1 MSQVR
6 QEGRK
11 PISTKPVFKIK
22 DEQDGMKRYKTCIV
36 TREFLMI
43 PGIDY
48 TESFSP
54 VTTKVGVRTVIGLSL
69 HFINEDIQNNVKEE
83 NRWIQEVD
91 DVEAAFLNAKPGLK
105 MYI

>member
-1 MSQVR
+1 MTQVR
-6 QEGRK
+6 QEGCK

-22 DEQDGMKRYKTCIV
+22 DEQDGMKRYKMCIV
-36 TREFLMI
+36 TRGFLMI
-43 PGIDY
+43 LGVDY

-54 VTTKVGVRTVIGLSL
+54 VTTEVGVRTVIGVSL
-69 HFINEDIQNNVKEE
+69 HYINEDVRNNVKEE
-83 NRWIQEVD
+83 NRWIQEVY